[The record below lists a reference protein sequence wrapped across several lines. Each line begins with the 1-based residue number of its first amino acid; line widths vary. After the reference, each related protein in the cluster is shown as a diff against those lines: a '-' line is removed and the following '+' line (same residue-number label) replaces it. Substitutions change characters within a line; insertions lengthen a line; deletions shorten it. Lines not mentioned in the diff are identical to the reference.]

1 MSLLDMGKPRWGP
14 QRMLKMMHREKKTC
28 TTSGAVA
35 RPAFFDIRLADSD
48 ATKCCRYPAL
58 AVLAQQEQ
66 QKKTKYLERCLKMR
80 RDFNALVY
88 LADGMIGEDVSVS
101 EKCVA

>member
-1 MSLLDMGKPRWGP
+1 
-14 QRMLKMMHREKKTC
+14 MLKMMHRAKKTC

-80 RDFNALVY
+80 RDFTALVY
-88 LADGMIGEDVSVS
+88 SVDGMTGGDVRVS
-101 EKCVA
+101 KKRLA